1 MEEFERMLKRR
12 VLAGIAA
19 ILMGASLVFA
29 WSASAHNI
37 SLEGSRETA
46 REYARQ
52 IRFATASTVVATSP
66 LGAAEIERD
75 ESSAFAAVEGAIEK
89 VWVEYGIK
97 VKGETGIRIHTK
109 FSVKNA
115 LNVQC
120 VIQASVQRSDG
131 HSFLSSPNTYATKD
145 GKAVLISKPFIPPF
159 DPTVYPDT
167 RLFIPYWA
175 LKLVEENPNKMKLFV
190 TLSSGGKEF
199 VRSSVVDLG
208 VALGKAR

>member
-1 MEEFERMLKRR
+1 MLRRRML
-12 VLAGIAA
+12 VGLAA
-19 ILMGASLVFA
+19 LLLGASLVF
-29 WSASAHNI
+29 SGNVSAHNI
-37 SLEGSRETA
+37 SLERAWEMA
-46 REYARQ
+46 REYARAV
-52 IRFATASTVVATSP
+52 RSATAATVVAPSP
-66 LGAAEIERD
+66 LAAAEIER
-75 ESSAFAAVEGAIEK
+75 EASSAFAAVEGAIEK
-89 VWVEYGIK
+89 VWVEYGIN

-131 HSFLSSPNTYATKD
+131 HSFSSSSNTYATKD
-145 GKAVLISKPFIPPF
+145 GKAVLISKPFTPPF
-159 DPTVYPDT
+159 DPAVYPDT

-175 LKLVEENPNKMKLFV
+175 LRLEEANPNKMKLFV

-208 VALGKAR
+208 LALGKAR

>member
-1 MEEFERMLKRR
+1 MEVFERMFKRR

-19 ILMGASLVFA
+19 ILMDASLVF
-29 WSASAHNI
+29 SRGASAHNI
-37 SLEGSRETA
+37 SLERA
-46 REYARQ
+46 REMTRDYARTV
-52 IRFATASTVVATSP
+52 RSATAPMVVAPSP
-66 LGAAEIERD
+66 LAAAEIERD

-89 VWVEYGIK
+89 VWVQYGIK

-145 GKAVLISKPFIPPF
+145 GKAVLISKPFTPPF
-159 DPTVYPDT
+159 DPTAYSDT

-175 LKLVEENPNKMKLFV
+175 LKLVEANPNKMKLLV
-190 TLSSGGKEF
+190 TLSSGGKEL

-208 VALGKAR
+208 VALDKAR